1 MNEQQLINAFMKL
14 VAKAG
19 AGEVIREM
27 IQRIEENGNPK
38 VWTANEIESATHF
51 INHQVENFGKAEALM
66 VVKTLIDKFDIHE
79 QDLHSHSE
87 VSPDSSGVQGLQ

>member
-27 IQRIEENGNPK
+27 IQRVEENGNPK
-38 VWTANEIESATHF
+38 VWSANEIERATHF
-51 INHQVENFGKAEALM
+51 INHQIENFGKAEALL

-79 QDLHSHSE
+79 QDLHSHSD
-87 VSPDSSGVQGLQ
+87 VVPDPSGVQGLQ